1 MPIKMRKIFIVFF
14 IVSLIFHNNSQLFC
28 QSRQKTTAKEYI
40 EKYKDF
46 AIKEM
51 KKHNIPASITIAQG
65 MLESGMGKSK
75 LAVKANNH
83 FGIKC
88 HKDWKGKTYRKDDE
102 KRRECFRKYNSAKE
116 SFKDHSIFL
125 SQRNRYKFLF
135 NYKISD
141 YKSWARGLRKAG
153 YSTNYRYPK
162 LLIAIIEE
170 HELYK
175 FDNKRQKTNRSK
187 EQTRKDES
195 YLTKSNFSI
204 NSKFKFISVNS
215 NNRKIYKNN
224 NVKLI
229 VAEQGDTYKKIADEF
244 NVYTYHIYKYND
256 LKKTKKI
263 TPGQTI
269 YIQAKKK
276 KSDIKSHKVKPN
288 ETMYTISQL
297 YGIKLKKL
305 YSHNNI
311 LSGTKIK
318 EGQILWLDR
327 AKK

>member
-1 MPIKMRKIFIVFF
+1 MRKNFIVFF
-14 IVSLIFHNNSQLFC
+14 IVSLIFNYNSQLFC
-28 QSRQKTTAKEYI
+28 QTRQKTTAKEYI
-40 EKYKDF
+40 EKYKGM

-51 KKHNIPASITIAQG
+51 RNHNIPASITIAQG

-88 HKDWKGKTYRKDDE
+88 HKDWNGKTFRKNDDR
-102 KRRECFRKYNSAKE
+102 RRECFRKYNSVKE

-125 SQRNRYKFLF
+125 GQRNRYKFLF

-141 YKSWARGLRKAG
+141 YKSWAHGLKKAG
-153 YSTNYRYPK
+153 YSTNPRYPK

-175 FDNKRQKTNRSK
+175 FDNKRQKTNKSK
-187 EQTRKDES
+187 EQTIKNKS
-195 YLTKSNFSI
+195 YLTESNLSI
-204 NSKFKFISVNS
+204 SSKFKFVSVNS

-229 VAEQGDTYKKIADEF
+229 IAEQGDTYKKIADEF
-244 NVYTYHIYKYND
+244 KIYTYQIFKYNE

-263 TPGQTI
+263 TSGQII
-269 YIQAKKK
+269 YLQTKKK
-276 KSDIKSHKVKPN
+276 KSNIKSHKVKTN
-288 ETMYTISQL
+288 ESMYTISQL

-305 YSHNNI
+305 YGHNNI
-311 LSGTKIK
+311 IPGTKIK
-318 EGQILWLDR
+318 EGQILMLDGR
-327 AKK
+327 KK

>member
-1 MPIKMRKIFIVFF
+1 MRKIFIFVF
-14 IVSLIFHNNSQLFC
+14 IVSLISFNNSQLFS
-28 QSRQKTTAKEYI
+28 QSGKKTTAKEYI
-40 EKYKDF
+40 EKYKDI

-51 KKHNIPASITIAQG
+51 KKHSIPASITIAQG
-65 MLESGMGKSK
+65 MLESGFGNSK
-75 LAVKANNH
+75 LAKKANNH

-102 KRRECFRKYNSAKE
+102 KRRECFRKYYSAKE

-141 YKSWARGLRKAG
+141 YKSWARGLKKAG
-153 YSTNYRYPK
+153 YSTNPRYHR

-175 FDNKRQKTNRSK
+175 FDNRRQKKYSLKEKTIKTDSYLAKSSLSK
-187 EQTRKDES
+187 ETKFE
-195 YLTKSNFSI
+195 LT
-204 NSKFKFISVNS
+204 SVNS

-224 NVKLI
+224 KVKLI
-229 VAEQGDTYKKIADEF
+229 IAEQGDTYKKIADEF
-244 NVYTYHIYKYND
+244 NVYTYQIYKYND

-263 TPGQTI
+263 TRGQII
-269 YIQAKKK
+269 YIQAKKNN
-276 KSDIKSHKVKPN
+276 SDIKSHKVKPN
-288 ETMYTISQL
+288 ETMYTISQF

-305 YSHNNI
+305 YKHNNI
-311 LSGTKIK
+311 IPGTKVK
-318 EGQILWLDR
+318 EGQTLMLYSTN
-327 AKK
+327 